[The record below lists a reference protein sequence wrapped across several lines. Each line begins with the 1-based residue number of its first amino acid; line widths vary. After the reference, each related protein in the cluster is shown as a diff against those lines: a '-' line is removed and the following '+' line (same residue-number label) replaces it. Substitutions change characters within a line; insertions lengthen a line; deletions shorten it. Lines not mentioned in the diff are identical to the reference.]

1 MYRVR
6 FLIFVNNA
14 NQHGGRYQLPAI
26 FSHEWS
32 EQHMKVQLQAKYDPA
47 EDRILFRVSD
57 GNQPR
62 GIWLT
67 RRYTILMLKMLG
79 QFIEQDADLAAQSGS
94 RERAEVRDFKAQ
106 HALKTADFSQPFDE
120 GSEATNLAVEV
131 FPVGFELTYSIKD
144 SRLSV
149 SMKPKSDTA
158 IQLGMDRAM
167 AFNLIAMIGK
177 AAAAGKWD
185 LPHGMLG
192 PKSSANDGARPR
204 IIN

>member
-1 MYRVR
+1 M
-6 FLIFVNNA
+6 A
-14 NQHGGRYQLPAI
+14 
-26 FSHEWS
+26 
-32 EQHMKVQLQAKYDPA
+32 
-47 EDRILFRVSD
+47 
-57 GNQPR
+57 
-62 GIWLT
+62 
-67 RRYTILMLKMLG
+67 
-79 QFIEQDADLAAQSGS
+79 AAQAGS

-106 HALKTADFSQPFDE
+106 HALKTVDFSQPLDE
-120 GSEATNLAVEV
+120 GSEAANLAVEI

-177 AAAAGKWD
+177 AAAGKWD

-192 PKSSANDGARPR
+192 TKSGANDGARPR
-204 IIN
+204 VIN